1 MKYILLS
8 FFLSL
13 TILSCSNQN
22 QQILNHRWKYAYGYH
37 IGDEIF
43 FDASVFTIKEDGN
56 IYKNGILVA
65 KVSKVNK
72 SSLIIESN
80 DNQIGNYVI
89 F

>member
-13 TILSCSNQN
+13 SILGCSDRNHQV
-22 QQILNHRWKYAYGYH
+22 LNHRWKYAYGYH
-37 IGDEIF
+37 IGDEIH
-43 FDASVFTIKEDGN
+43 FDATVFILGENGI
-56 IYKNGILVA
+56 IYKNGVLVA
-65 KVSKVNK
+65 RVINVKE

-80 DNQIGNYVI
+80 DNQLGNYVI